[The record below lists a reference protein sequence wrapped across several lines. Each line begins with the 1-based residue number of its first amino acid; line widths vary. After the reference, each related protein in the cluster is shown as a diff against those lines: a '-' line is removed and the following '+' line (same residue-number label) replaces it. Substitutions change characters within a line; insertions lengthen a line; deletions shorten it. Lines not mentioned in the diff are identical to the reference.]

1 MKGVEK
7 MKNKRGLALLI
18 VTFMLINPIF
28 SFAATVFSDVASNHW
43 AKDFI
48 SKMSEKGI
56 IRGFEDTKT
65 LRFNFKPEN
74 PVTYV
79 ESIQMIYQTLK
90 SVNKLKGTAGL
101 VTKHQ
106 TTLTSAKIPIWAHEA
121 MAYAIEYNIVHKD
134 EVPKFIKNNAQVNA
148 KRVDVAVF
156 LGKAIDM
163 EDAIDPLPVLG
174 FVDTEMIIR
183 VAIPYVDLL
192 VKKQIVSGDNNNK
205 FNPNNAIKRAEMATI
220 CSKTY
225 DLLNQNTGTTTP
237 IIPTPTQPT
246 TPKQDIKTIEHII
259 EETNTL
265 VVKNEEGQREVYGL
279 PKNVAVKINGKA
291 SRLEILKV
299 GQRIVFVFDSKD
311 VVSEIITI
319 NTISEFDGIVEKIV
333 EHTDYSLIT
342 VRDYYKSSIKKD
354 FKVYS
359 TAEILLDDKKVTFSR
374 LRTGDTVYL
383 VADGEKATKIEIESS
398 NAVYDGILEG
408 RVYFNPYPMIKI
420 KVRSSEIIE
429 LEIDEDA
436 EVTRNSR
443 TRKMEDLAKGDI
455 VSVTAIR
462 SKATRIIA
470 TSVDVKNKDEGTIKT
485 LAFGNPS
492 TITIVTADKEETVY
506 DLSNSADVEIDRKDA
521 EVYDLRP
528 NYYVKVS
535 LTNGIVT
542 SISAESSKATTSI
555 VGEVVRVYKD
565 YNILT
570 VKFLNSSTGT
580 YDTKTITVNDST
592 KIISPTGTTLRIGHL
607 TAKDNVFI
615 DGNQVDDLFVA
626 NRIIML
632 D

>member
-1 MKGVEK
+1 
-7 MKNKRGLALLI
+7 MKNKKGLALLI
-18 VTFMLINPIF
+18 VMFMLINPIF

-90 SVNKLKGTAGL
+90 SVNKLKSTTGL

-106 TTLTSAKIPIWAHEA
+106 TTLTSAKIPTWAHEA

-134 EVPKFIKNNAQVNA
+134 EVTKFIKNNAQVNA

-163 EDAIDPLPVLG
+163 DDAIDPLPILG
-174 FVDTEMIIR
+174 FMDAEMIIK
-183 VAIPYVDLL
+183 VAVPYVDLL
-192 VKKQIVSGDNNNK
+192 VKKQIINGDNNNR

-237 IIPTPTQPT
+237 VIPTPTQPT
-246 TPKQDIKTIEHII
+246 TPKQDIKTIEYII
-259 EETNTL
+259 EETNTI

-279 PKNVAVKINGKA
+279 PKNTYIKINGKT
-291 SRLEILKV
+291 SRLETLKI
-299 GQRIVFVFDSKD
+299 GQKIVFVFDSKD
-311 VVSEIITI
+311 VVTEIITI
-319 NTISEFDGIVEKIV
+319 NSISEFEGIIEKI
-333 EHTDYSLIT
+333 TDYIDYYLIT
-342 VRDYYKSSIKKD
+342 VKDYDRPTIKKD

-359 TAEILLDDKKVTFSR
+359 NAEILLNDKKVAFSR
-374 LRTGDTVYL
+374 LRSGDTVYL
-383 VADGEKATKIEIESS
+383 TIDGETAKKIEIEAS
-398 NAVYDGILEG
+398 NAVYDGILESN
-408 RVYFNPYPMIKI
+408 VYFNPYPMIKV
-420 KVRSSEIIE
+420 KVRNNEVIE
-429 LEIDEDA
+429 LELDEDV

-443 TRKMEDLAKGDI
+443 SKGTEDLIKGDVI
-455 VSVTAIR
+455 SVTVKR
-462 SKATRIIA
+462 GKATHIIA
-470 TSVDVKNKDEGTIKT
+470 TSVDTKRKDEGTIKT
-485 LAFGNPS
+485 LAFANPS
-492 TITIVTADKEETVY
+492 KITIVTSDNEETEY
-506 DLSNSADVEIDRKDA
+506 DLANSVDVEIDDKDA
-521 EVYDLRP
+521 EIYDLRP
-528 NYYVKVS
+528 NYYVKLS

-542 SISAESSKATTSI
+542 SIDAESSKSTNSI
-555 VGEVVRVYKD
+555 VGEVVKVYMD

-570 VKFLNSSTGT
+570 VKFLNSATAT
-580 YDTKTITVNDST
+580 HETKTITVNDST
-592 KIISPTGTTLRIGHL
+592 KIISTTGTTLRLGHL
-607 TAKDNVFI
+607 SAKDKVFI
-615 DGNQVDDLFVA
+615 DGNEIDDLFVA